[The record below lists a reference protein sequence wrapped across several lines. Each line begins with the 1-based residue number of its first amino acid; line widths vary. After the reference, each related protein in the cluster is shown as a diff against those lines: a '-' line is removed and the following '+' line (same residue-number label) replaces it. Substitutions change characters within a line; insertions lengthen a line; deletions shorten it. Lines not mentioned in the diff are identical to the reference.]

1 MKAADGSVMDFPS
14 TKEEA
19 WRYTPVD
26 EIVSRLEAAT
36 AAAMPA
42 SGTSMSRQVVDAL
55 AGSHGGPRLV
65 FVNGVYDADLSD
77 HDDLPAGLWCGLADL
92 AHSRAAANVALAGID
107 RAVDGFLA
115 RNHADG
121 YDIALVVVDPGVRI
135 DVPVH
140 VVHFS
145 APDNTD
151 ERADSATIS
160 HPRTIIDVGSD
171 SRIALIQTYC
181 GLDGRAV
188 TNASTTIRV
197 GRHAEVDHC
206 RVQTESTA
214 ATHIG
219 HTRIE
224 QEEGSR
230 LRMIS
235 VTIGGDIA
243 RNAIDVQ
250 LHGPDAH
257 TDLAGVNVTAG
268 QQRHDTVVTV
278 DHAASRCASTQR
290 FTGVVDDH
298 GRGSFSGEIIVRPG
312 TVATDAH
319 QSNRNLILSPD
330 AEADT
335 RPWLQILADDV
346 RCTHGATV
354 GRLDDDA
361 LFYLRSRGIP
371 LDEARTMLIEA
382 FIRDITDSIPHPSL
396 RSQVAAIIAAS
407 NSTVAT
413 DPQGVR

>member
-14 TKEEA
+14 TKEES
-19 WRYTPVD
+19 WRYTPIT
-26 EIVSRLEAAT
+26 EIVARMAAATMAAT
-36 AAAMPA
+36 A
-42 SGTSMSRQVVDAL
+42 TSVTRHFVDAL

-77 HDDLPAGLWCGLADL
+77 HDNVPAGLWCGLADL
-92 AHSRAAANVALAGID
+92 SHSRATANLALAGID

-115 RNHADG
+115 RNQADG
-121 YDIALVVVDPGVRI
+121 HDSAVVVVDPGVRI

-140 VVHFS
+140 VVHVS
-145 APDNTD
+145 APDNTG
-151 ERADSATIS
+151 EGNDSATIS
-160 HPRTIIDVGSD
+160 HPRTIIDVGAD

-197 GRHAEVDHC
+197 GHHAEVDHC

-243 RNAIDVQ
+243 RNAIDVH
-250 LHGPDAH
+250 LHGPDAQ
-257 TDLAGVNVTAG
+257 TELVGVNVTTG
-268 QQRHDTVVTV
+268 RQRHDTVVTV

-298 GRGSFSGEIIVRPG
+298 ARGSFSGEIIVRPG

-319 QSNRNLILSPD
+319 QSNRNLVLSPN

-371 LDEARTMLIEA
+371 LDAARTMLIGA
-382 FIRDITDSIPHPSL
+382 FISDVTDSIPHASL
-396 RSQVAAIIAAS
+396 RAHVAAIIAAS

-413 DPQGVR
+413 DPEGVR

>member
-1 MKAADGSVMDFPS
+1 MMSANGSVMDYPS
-14 TKEEA
+14 TREEA

-36 AAAMPA
+36 VATMPA
-42 SGTSMSRQVVDAL
+42 TGTSVSRPVVDAL
-55 AGSHGGPRLV
+55 AGDHGGPRLV

-92 AHSRAAANVALAGID
+92 SHSRAAANVALAGID
-107 RAVDGFLA
+107 RAIDGFLA

-121 YDIALVVVDPGVRI
+121 RDTAVVVVDPGVRI

-140 VVHFS
+140 VVHLA
-145 APDNTD
+145 APDNTGSPD
-151 ERADSATIS
+151 NTSTIS
-160 HPRTIIDVGSD
+160 HPRTIIDVGDD
-171 SRIALIQTYC
+171 SHIALIQTYC
-181 GLDGRAV
+181 GLHGRSV
-188 TNASTTIRV
+188 TNASTTIRI
-197 GRHAEVDHC
+197 GRRAEVDHC
-206 RVQTESTA
+206 RVQTESPA

-224 QEEGSR
+224 QDEGSR
-230 LRMIS
+230 LRMTS
-235 VTIGGDIA
+235 VTVGGDIA
-243 RNAIDVQ
+243 RNAIDVH
-250 LHGPDAH
+250 LHGPDAQ
-257 TDLAGVNVTAG
+257 TELAGVNVTTG
-268 QQRHDTVVTV
+268 RQRHDTVVTV

-319 QSNRNLILSPD
+319 QSNRNLILSPN

-371 LDEARTMLIEA
+371 LDEARTMLIGA
-382 FIRDITDSIPHPSL
+382 FIRDITDSIPHESL
-396 RSQVAAIIAAS
+396 REHVAALIAAS
-407 NSTVAT
+407 NATAAT
-413 DPQGVR
+413 DAEELR

>member
-1 MKAADGSVMDFPS
+1 MKAADGSVMDYPS

-26 EIVSRLEAAT
+26 EIVSRLAAAT
-36 AAAMPA
+36 AATMPA
-42 SGTSMSRQVVDAL
+42 TGTSVSRQVVDAL
-55 AGSHGGPRLV
+55 AGDHGGPRLV

-77 HDDLPAGLWCGLADL
+77 HDNVPAGLWCGLADL
-92 AHSRAAANVALAGID
+92 SHGRAAANVALAGID

-121 YDIALVVVDPGVRI
+121 HDSAVVVVDPGVRI

-140 VVHFS
+140 VVHVS
-145 APDNTD
+145 APDNTG

-160 HPRTIIDVGSD
+160 HPRTIIDVGSG

-197 GRHAEVDHC
+197 GRHTEVDHC

-214 ATHIG
+214 ATHVG

-230 LRMIS
+230 LRMTS

-243 RNAIDVQ
+243 RNAIDVH
-250 LHGPDAH
+250 LHGPDAQ
-257 TDLAGVNVTAG
+257 TELVGVNVTTG
-268 QQRHDTVVTV
+268 RQRHDTVVTV

-290 FTGVVDDH
+290 FTGVIDDH

-319 QSNRNLILSPD
+319 QSNRNLVLSPN

-371 LDEARTMLIEA
+371 LDEARTMLIGA
-382 FIRDITDSIPHPSL
+382 FIRDVTDAIPHPSL
-396 RSQVAAIIAAS
+396 RTHVAAIIAAS
-407 NSTVAT
+407 NGMVAT
-413 DPQGVR
+413 DPERMR